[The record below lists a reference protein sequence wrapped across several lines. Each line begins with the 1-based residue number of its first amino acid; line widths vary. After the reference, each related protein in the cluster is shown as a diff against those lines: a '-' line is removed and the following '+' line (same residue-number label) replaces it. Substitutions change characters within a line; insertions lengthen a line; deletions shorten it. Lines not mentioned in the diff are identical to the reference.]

1 MPPSLLFHLEPMGLD
16 SGDSECLTSYLS
28 RLAQAHVL
36 PLRDIVL
43 DLLVP
48 KLGNLTIRRSYTRF
62 FQEYAR
68 SMNGVGEYAE
78 SFSSLLGKMTLRP
91 NLDLLTM
98 FPWKEIF
105 DQGGKGLIRPVK
117 AWCPQCFLAQRESGI
132 PPYEPLRWQ
141 LSVFESCPTHK
152 TPLTSS
158 CPSCRETQPAL
169 GQLSVIGRCVWCG
182 TDLGEKHENIHP
194 VSECDPWQEWLS
206 EKTASLF
213 RQVVLERRYPSK
225 CIFLAKIARTI
236 EIHTHG
242 NAEALDRRLEWG
254 TGTLTQWRR
263 GRTRPRF
270 DTFMTFCYRLQIDPV
285 EFLFG
290 LEETDGSLGKTNQC
304 VRTRPVAAKKR
315 SKKQPTETIRKG
327 IELLADLYDE
337 ELSLAQIAKNLDV
350 GIGYLRYR
358 FPEESQ
364 KISDRYKEGILIK
377 SQENFDRKAASIV
390 GTIQTI
396 IENGDYPS
404 KMKVFAEAPGVSS
417 ADGRN
422 PKLAGIWRVALEE
435 IRSGNNNG
443 EKNSFREEFD
453 THKVSESKKQP

>member
-1 MPPSLLFHLEPMGLD
+1 MTPSLLFHLEPMGLD
-16 SGDSECLTSYLS
+16 SGDPESLTSYLS

-48 KLGNLTIRRSYTRF
+48 KLGNLAIRRSYTRF
-62 FQEYAR
+62 FQEYSR

-91 NLDLLTM
+91 DLDLLTM
-98 FPWKEIF
+98 LPWKGIF

-117 AWCPQCFLAQRESGI
+117 AWCPQCFRVQRASGI
-132 PPYEPLRWQ
+132 SPYEPLRWQ
-141 LSVFESCPTHK
+141 ISAFGFCPTHK
-152 TPLTSS
+152 TPLISS
-158 CPSCRETQPAL
+158 CPSCGERQPAL

-182 TDLGEKHENIHP
+182 TDLAEKHKDILP
-194 VSECDPWQEWLS
+194 VIVCDPWQEWLS
-206 EKTASLF
+206 EKTASMF
-213 RQVVLERRYPSK
+213 RQVVVERRYPSK
-225 CIFLAKIARTI
+225 CMFSAKIARTI

-242 NAEALDRRLEWG
+242 NSEALDRRLGWG
-254 TGTLTQWRR
+254 IGTLTQWRR

-270 DTFMTFCYRLQIDPV
+270 DSFMTFCYRLQIDPA

-290 LEETDGSLGKTNQC
+290 AEETAGSLGKINQSAG
-304 VRTRPVAAKKR
+304 TRPVVGKKR
-315 SKKQPTETIRKG
+315 LKKEDPETIRKE
-327 IELLADLYDE
+327 IKLLAGSHDA
-337 ELSLAQIAKNLDV
+337 ELSLAQVAQNLDV

-364 KISDRYKEGILIK
+364 KISNRYKEGVLIK
-377 SQENFDRKAASIV
+377 ARENFNRKVASIAMTV
-390 GTIQTI
+390 LTI
-396 IENGDYPS
+396 IEKGNYPS
-404 KMKVFAEAPGVSS
+404 KMKVFAEAHGVSP

-422 PKLAGIWRVALEE
+422 PKLAEIWRKALAEF
-435 IRSGNNNG
+435 RSEKNTGG
-443 EKNSFREEFD
+443 ENSFRERFD